1 MAEWG
6 VVRQP
11 GTASDLSSFGAGLL
25 QGTLRV
31 RWERSTDVL
40 VMFLRSR
47 AVVLLGSLVAIAA
60 SCSQGAAPRATV
72 AQQPTIAVTR
82 SPTSNTAAPPLVIP
96 SPEGAF
102 NTCEVAQLEAQLI
115 RVGAAAGNIEGIVEL
130 RNRSG
135 AECDLIGYAGIQLL
149 DAEGRPLP
157 TKVQWT
163 TRSFFP
169 PDTPVSAVALPSGT
183 GPITPGQPVP
193 GHAHIAISWDDVQP
207 PCEMAA
213 QLKLTPPDSH
223 QSITIPVTPPGLS
236 SGH

>member
-1 MAEWG
+1 
-6 VVRQP
+6 
-11 GTASDLSSFGAGLL
+11 
-25 QGTLRV
+25 
-31 RWERSTDVL
+31 
-40 VMFLRSR
+40 MFMRPR
-47 AVVLLGSLVAIAA
+47 PVVLLGCVVAIAT
-60 SCSQGAAPRATV
+60 SCSQSAAPRPT
-72 AQQPTIAVTR
+72 QQPAVAVTR
-82 SPTSNTAAPPLVIP
+82 PPASNAVPAPPVISTP
-96 SPEGAF
+96 QGTF
-102 NTCEVAQLEAQLI
+102 NQCEVDQLEAQVI
-115 RVGAAAGNIEGIVEL
+115 RVGAAAGHIEGIVEL

-236 SGH
+236 SGHLTVCSGGSLLVKPVRPAANP